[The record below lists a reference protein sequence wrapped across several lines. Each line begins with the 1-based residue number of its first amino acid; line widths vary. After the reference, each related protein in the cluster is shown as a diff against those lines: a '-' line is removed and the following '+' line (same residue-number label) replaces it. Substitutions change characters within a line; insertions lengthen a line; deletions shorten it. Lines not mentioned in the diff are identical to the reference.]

1 MELERKI
8 FLIYVAGIRYEN
20 SDGSSRI
27 KYLLKLTK
35 NDKIKLLREPDNPYT
50 EYAIKVVYG
59 NNLQIGYI
67 PKEKSKLISDY
78 LDSNYP
84 YDIPN
89 FSIERDEI
97 GYRLRCS
104 LKLRFYSQNSW

>member
-8 FLIYVAGIRYEN
+8 FWIHVVGIRYEN

-27 KYLLKLTK
+27 KYLLELTN
-35 NDKIKLLREPDNPYT
+35 NDKIKLVREPDNPYD
-50 EYAIKVVYG
+50 ENAIKVVYG

-78 LDSNYP
+78 LDSNYH

-89 FSIERDEI
+89 FSIERDDI
-97 GYRLRCS
+97 GYRLRCGITLIITAS
-104 LKLRFYSQNSW
+104 I